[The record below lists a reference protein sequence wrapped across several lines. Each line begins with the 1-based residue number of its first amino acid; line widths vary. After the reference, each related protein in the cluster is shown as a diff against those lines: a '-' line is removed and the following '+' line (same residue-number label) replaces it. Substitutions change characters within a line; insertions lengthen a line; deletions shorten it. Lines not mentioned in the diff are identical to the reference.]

1 LVVGGGAGFAGAAF
15 VLTSIHH
22 WLLNPDRNVAFVL
35 VPLGLGSIVV
45 GIALLAVTTA
55 VYVLG
60 RDRMRTNSQGFSSAP
75 GSG

>member
-1 LVVGGGAGFAGAAF
+1 M
-15 VLTSIHH
+15 
-22 WLLNPDRNVAFVL
+22 NPDRNMAFVL

-75 GSG
+75 GRG